1 MATNIGTNAVD
12 TINGKSFADL
22 LFGRGGNDILNGN
35 NGNDYLD
42 GGKGNDKLF
51 GDAGNDE
58 IEGGAG
64 NDTIDGGLGN
74 DILSGDGGADT
85 FVYKTGYGKD
95 TIEDFE
101 IGTDKIKLTAG
112 PKFDTLK
119 EVAANAKQSGKDV
132 VIKLDANNT
141 LTIKGMTLKDFKA
154 NIKDIISF

>member
-22 LFGRGGNDILNGN
+22 LFGRGGNDVLKGN
-35 NGNDYLD
+35 DGNDYLD
-42 GGKGNDKLF
+42 GGKGNDNLS
-51 GDAGNDE
+51 GGAGNDE

-64 NDTIDGGLGN
+64 NDMIDGGAGN
-74 DILSGDGGADT
+74 DILSGDGGNDT
-85 FVYKTGYGKD
+85 FIYKTGYGKD
-95 TIEDFE
+95 TIEDFQ
-101 IGTDKIKLTAG
+101 IGQDTIKLTAG
-112 PKFDTLK
+112 SKLDTYK
-119 EVAANAKQSGKDV
+119 EVAANAKAVGKDV